1 MVVGTR
7 RTGEISDE
15 DDPRAP
21 SRPPSSIGAPRGRH
35 LTAEDEASRPFY
47 LKTFWKLTLLM
58 VSLYVF
64 LGSQLDYFVMNSRV
78 LKCYYNEKCEKPF
91 FIPGPPGTSGIQFRA
106 FNNIVSNLGYITFGL
121 TFICIVAWFDP
132 HLYCRVRIRPP
143 GRRRRFRF
151 SSFDEEEE
159 GGGGMCTGYTT
170 GKHTGEG
177 EARRLSIEERY
188 PSSSR
193 GLHEDYSMFYTLGI
207 ACVAEGILSAFYH
220 ACPSGMTFQLDVTM
234 MFFALGMS
242 VLTFHVKRLPSRGA
256 GPFKAF
262 GSFLTCV
269 VLNFLSH
276 VMGVDVYE
284 RPVTAGMFWALA
296 ESALALTAGLGIVH
310 VWLTLHL
317 TLNTHGDGL
326 HVSVGQL
333 TWNEQY
339 ALLRRSLAPS
349 ERAAA
354 VREKTAMAVF
364 LAAEICFL
372 VVMAVAGPVL
382 SLEFFPWALSME
394 VVTFVLYLCYYVYQK
409 LLSHE
414 SIPNW
419 LVVMV
424 MSNLA
429 LWLVAFKLYAVK
441 VLDYRLTPAQSEAM
455 NEPCVLWNY
464 FDVHDCWHF
473 VSSAALFLHQLIMFL
488 VDSDLSKTPRK
499 DIAAF

>member
-1 MVVGTR
+1 M
-7 RTGEISDE
+7 
-15 DDPRAP
+15 PNA
-21 SRPPSSIGAPRGRH
+21 
-35 LTAEDEASRPFY
+35 
-47 LKTFWKLTLLM
+47 
-58 VSLYVF
+58 
-64 LGSQLDYFVMNSRV
+64 
-78 LKCYYNEKCEKPF
+78 
-91 FIPGPPGTSGIQFRA
+91 
-106 FNNIVSNLGYITFGL
+106 
-121 TFICIVAWFDP
+121 
-132 HLYCRVRIRPP
+132 
-143 GRRRRFRF
+143 
-151 SSFDEEEE
+151 
-159 GGGGMCTGYTT
+159 
-170 GKHTGEG
+170 
-177 EARRLSIEERY
+177 
-188 PSSSR
+188 
-193 GLHEDYSMFYTLGI
+193 
-207 ACVAEGILSAFYH
+207 
-220 ACPSGMTFQLDVTM
+220 MTFQLDVTM

-262 GSFLTCV
+262 GAFLACV

-284 RPVTAGMFWALA
+284 RPVTAGIFWTMA
-296 ESALALTAGLGIVH
+296 ESTLALTAGLGVVH

-326 HVSVGQL
+326 HVSVGRL
-333 TWNEQY
+333 TWHEQY

-372 VVMAVAGPVL
+372 VVMAVAGPVFA
-382 SLEFFPWALSME
+382 LEFFPWALSME

-429 LWLVAFKLYAVK
+429 LWLVAFRLYAVK